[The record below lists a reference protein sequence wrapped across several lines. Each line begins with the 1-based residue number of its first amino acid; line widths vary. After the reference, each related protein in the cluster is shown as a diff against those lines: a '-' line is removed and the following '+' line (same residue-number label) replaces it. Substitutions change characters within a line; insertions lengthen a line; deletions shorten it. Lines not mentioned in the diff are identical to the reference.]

1 MDGPLRNRKR
11 IRICGTYAKIGHFMY
26 STSNDCH
33 YISNKEI
40 QKIIDGWTHWI
51 RSFVDMGWDAYMVTV
66 LFHQVAGSR
75 KTKLLQMNQEVERTY
90 NLLGTRIVRKPRSA
104 KWAGYLPIGI
114 FIPDLPVPKSR
125 WGKKSKIA
133 DVSINDGLHMGG
145 IIIANKWARV
155 RTDLRE
161 HFIKEKDL
169 YKQGKIRSIDV
180 APITDHLEDV
190 VDYTFKS
197 LKRRTSSLNDVLVLN
212 WGGSGR
218 RPDILR
224 ETMRKFLKQ
233 GRTS

>member
-1 MDGPLRNRKR
+1 M
-11 IRICGTYAKIGHFMY
+11 H
-26 STSNDCH
+26 STSNDSH
-33 YISNKEI
+33 YINNKDI
-40 QKIIDGWTHWI
+40 QRIIDGWTHWI
-51 RSFVDMGWDAYMVTV
+51 RSFMEKGWEAYMVSV
-66 LFHQVAGSR
+66 LFHQLAGSR
-75 KTKLLQMNQEVERTY
+75 KTKLLQMNQEIERTY
-90 NLLGTRIVRKPRSA
+90 NRLGTRMVRKGWSP

-125 WGKKSKIA
+125 WGKKSEIA

-161 HFIKEKDL
+161 HFIKEKQI
-169 YKQGKIRSIDV
+169 YEQGKIRSIDV
-180 APITDHLEDV
+180 VPITHHLEDV
-190 VDYTFKS
+190 VDYTLKS

-212 WGGSGR
+212 WAGSAR

-233 GRTS
+233 GRTF

>member
-1 MDGPLRNRKR
+1 MKN
-11 IRICGTYAKIGHFMY
+11 IMY

-33 YISNKEI
+33 YISNKDI
-40 QKIIDGWTHWI
+40 QRIIDGWTDWMQGFI
-51 RSFVDMGWDAYMVTV
+51 NKGWDAYMVSI
-66 LFHQVAGSR
+66 LFHELAGSR

-90 NLLGTRIVRKPRSA
+90 NRLGTRMVRKSWSP
-104 KWAGYLPIGI
+104 KWAGYHPIGI

-125 WGKKSKIA
+125 WGRKSEIA

-145 IIIANKWARV
+145 IILANKWAKV

-161 HFIKEKDL
+161 HFDKEKRI
-169 YKQGKIRSIDV
+169 YEQGKIRSIDV

-212 WGGSGR
+212 WGGSAR
-218 RPDILR
+218 RPDFLR
-224 ETMRKFLKQ
+224 ETMRKFLRQ
-233 GRTS
+233 DRTS